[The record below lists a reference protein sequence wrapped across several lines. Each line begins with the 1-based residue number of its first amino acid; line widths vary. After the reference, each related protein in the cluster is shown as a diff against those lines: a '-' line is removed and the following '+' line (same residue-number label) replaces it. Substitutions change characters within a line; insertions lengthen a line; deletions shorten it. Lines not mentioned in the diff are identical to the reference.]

1 MEPVDLE
8 KRIAMSELED
18 KLVKISIH
26 EDNDHD
32 KRKESERKAR
42 EMMKLIKINSSR
54 TTSGTSTPLK
64 INNLV
69 SKVDNLLFDFFR
81 ERVMEES
88 KAKVVFNQKEALR
101 EAEDWV
107 NGETRQLLLGWEVK
121 EARNNA
127 YVIKD
132 MEKGGKWIKLDD
144 ENQEICF
151 ELEFH
156 LLDSLVQELLLDL
169 L

>member
-18 KLVKISIH
+18 KQVKISIH

-54 TTSGTSTPLK
+54 TTSTSTPLK

-88 KAKVVFNQKEALR
+88 KAKVVFNQKEALS

-107 NGETRQLLLGWEVK
+107 NGETRQVFLGWEVK
-121 EARNNA
+121 EARHA
-127 YVIKD
+127 YVKD
-132 MEKGGKWIKLDD
+132 MEKGGGKWIKLD
-144 ENQEICF
+144 EEKQEICF
-151 ELEFH
+151 ELEFQ

>member
-32 KRKESERKAR
+32 KRKESESKAR

-54 TTSGTSTPLK
+54 TTGTSTPLK

-107 NGETRQLLLGWEVK
+107 NGETRQVLLGWEVK
-121 EARNNA
+121 EARYA
-127 YVIKD
+127 YVKD
-132 MEKGGKWIKLDD
+132 MEKGWKWIKLD
-144 ENQEICF
+144 EETQEICF
-151 ELEFH
+151 ELEFQ